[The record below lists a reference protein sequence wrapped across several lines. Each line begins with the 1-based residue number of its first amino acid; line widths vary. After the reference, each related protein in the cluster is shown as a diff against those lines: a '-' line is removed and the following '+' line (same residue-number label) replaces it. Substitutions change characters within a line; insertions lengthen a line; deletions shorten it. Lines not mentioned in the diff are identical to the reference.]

1 VTSSEDELERESPQA
16 PPPAAVDLI
25 SVRLL
30 AGVVV
35 VVLALIVAVVAVGL
49 ARDNLDS
56 TGVATVLST
65 LFSGIVVGALLK
77 GGRDD
82 RGGGAP

>member
-1 VTSSEDELERESPQA
+1 MTSPEDELERESTGAQRPTA
-16 PPPAAVDLI
+16 DLI

-30 AGVVV
+30 AAVVV
-35 VVLALIVAVVAVGL
+35 VVLALLVAVISVGL
-49 ARDNLDS
+49 ARNNLDS

-82 RGGGAP
+82 RGGKP